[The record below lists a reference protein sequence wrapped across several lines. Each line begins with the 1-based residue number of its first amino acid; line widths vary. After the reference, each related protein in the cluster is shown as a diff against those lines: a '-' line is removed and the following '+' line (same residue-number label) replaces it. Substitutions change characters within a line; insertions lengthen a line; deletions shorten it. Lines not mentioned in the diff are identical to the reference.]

1 LITKTT
7 KEKQMKYKAI
17 LAIIL
22 MTAPVVLLAAQK
34 NSGSVTFSETV
45 TVNGTQIPPGDYRV
59 EWQGTGPSVEVT
71 IVKAGKVLVSS
82 SATLVTDKTGLNG
95 AFEAKDGENDSHIL
109 NVIDWANF
117 SLRFDHAKSGTAN
130 TAE

>member
-1 LITKTT
+1 
-7 KEKQMKYKAI
+7 MKSKAI

-22 MTAPVVLLAAQK
+22 MMVPVALLAAQK

-59 EWQGTGPSVEVT
+59 EWKGTGPSVEVT
-71 IVKAGKVLVSS
+71 ILKAGKVLVSS
-82 SATLVTDKTGLNG
+82 PATLVTGKNALGDG
-95 AFEAKDGENDSHIL
+95 FETRDGENNSHIL
-109 NVIDWANF
+109 NAIDWASL
-117 SLRFDHAKSGTAN
+117 SLRFDQAKAGTTN

>member
-1 LITKTT
+1 
-7 KEKQMKYKAI
+7 MKYKAI

-22 MTAPVVLLAAQK
+22 MMTPVALLAAQK

-59 EWQGTGPSVEVT
+59 EWRGTGPSVEVT
-71 IVKAGKVLVSS
+71 ILKAGKVLLSS
-82 SATLVTDKTGLNG
+82 PATLVNGKTIVGEG
-95 AFEAKDGENDSHIL
+95 FETRDRENDSRIL
-109 NVIDWANF
+109 DAIDWANL
-117 SLRFDHAKSGTAN
+117 SLRFDQAKAGIT

>member
-1 LITKTT
+1 
-7 KEKQMKYKAI
+7 MKYKAI

-22 MTAPVVLLAAQK
+22 MMTPVALLAAQK
-34 NSGSVTFSETV
+34 NSGSGICRLRQAFSETV

-71 IVKAGKVLVSS
+71 ILKAGKVLLSS
-82 SATLVTDKTGLNG
+82 PATLVTGKTSVGEG
-95 AFEAKDGENDSHIL
+95 FETRDGENDSRIL
-109 NVIDWANF
+109 DAIDWANL
-117 SLRFDHAKSGTAN
+117 SLRFGQAKAGIT

>member
-1 LITKTT
+1 
-7 KEKQMKYKAI
+7 MKSKAI

-22 MTAPVVLLAAQK
+22 MMTPVALLAAQK
-34 NSGSVTFSETV
+34 NSRSVTFSETV
-45 TVNGTQIPPGDYRV
+45 TVNGTQIPPGDSRV
-59 EWQGTGPSVEVT
+59 QWQGAGPSVEVT
-71 IVKAGKVLVSS
+71 ILKAGKVLVSS
-82 SATLVTDKTGLNG
+82 PATLVTGKTGLNG

-117 SLRFDHAKSGTAN
+117 SLRFNQGKAGTAN

>member
-1 LITKTT
+1 
-7 KEKQMKYKAI
+7 MKYKAI

-22 MTAPVVLLAAQK
+22 MMAPVALLAAQK

-59 EWQGTGPSVEVT
+59 EWQGSAPSVEVS
-71 IVKAGKVLVSS
+71 ILQGGKVLASS
-82 SATLVTDKTGLNG
+82 PATLVPGKTGLNG
-95 AFEAKDGENDSHIL
+95 AFEAKDGENNSHIL
-109 NVIDWANF
+109 NVIDWANL
-117 SLRFDHAKSGTAN
+117 SLRFDQAKGGTAN